1 VPITILKE
9 RMTFHPE
16 LNFTVR
22 LGCELIYEVPVATPA
37 FFVLRPR
44 RSPAQRIV
52 QEMLSLGPDLPATE
66 EIDSHGNVVDRV
78 ILRQG
83 TNTIRHD
90 ALVAV
95 NSMPEVLPT
104 WEPAESLDRVPVSLL
119 RYTLPSRYC
128 DSDKLMQ
135 FAAQNFGSLAP
146 GAPTVRGICDWLHKN
161 IEYRYGSGC
170 PDISASE
177 VIARGYGVCRD
188 FGHTAI
194 ALCRTFNIPTRYVTG
209 HLPDI
214 GVQDPGSAMDFHAY
228 FEVYLSGHWY
238 TMDSRFNNP
247 RIGRVKIACG
257 MDAVDGAFST
267 IYGDAFLSKFQVWA
281 YQVDPAEVNTGS
293 PIDLS
298 KRLDGTPLLRWPA
311 LQNV

>member
-1 VPITILKE
+1 MPL
-9 RMTFHPE
+9 HPD

-22 LGCELIYEVPVATPA
+22 LGCELVYDVPVDTPA
-37 FFVLRPR
+37 LLILRPR
-44 RSPAQRIV
+44 RSPTQRIV
-52 QEMLSLGPDLPATE
+52 QETLTLGPNLPATE
-66 EIDSHGNVVDRV
+66 EIDSHGNIIDRV
-78 ILRQG
+78 IMRQG
-83 TNTIRHD
+83 RNTIRHD

-95 NSMPEVLPT
+95 SSMPEILPS
-104 WEPAESLDRVPVSLL
+104 WEPSTSIDQVPVNLL

-128 DSDKLMQ
+128 DSDRLMQ
-135 FAAQNFGSLAP
+135 FAAQNFGMLAP
-146 GAPTVRGICDWLHKN
+146 GAPTVRAICDWLHNN

-214 GVQDPGSAMDFHAY
+214 GFHDSGCNMDFHAY
-228 FEVYLSGHWY
+228 LEVYLSGQWH
-238 TMDSRFNNP
+238 TMDSRFNTP

-267 IYGDAFLSKFQVWA
+267 IYGDAYLASFQVWA
-281 YQVDPAEVNTGS
+281 YQIDPAEVSTGM

-298 KRLDGTPLLRWPA
+298 KRLDGTPLLRWPRSI
-311 LQNV
+311 